1 MATLGELAVGDIVKL
16 KINKTSTEFIVIQ
29 QGNPDSSVYDSS
41 CDGTWVITK
50 DTYGTSDYLL
60 TTNNGYAE
68 STVHAYLND
77 TFFNLLDSNLQ
88 TAIKQVKIPYTDGN
102 GQTGVLK
109 TGADGL
115 STKVFLLSRA
125 EVNGSETYW
134 SKTEG
139 VALQYFDV
147 ENSAEI
153 RIAYGYNTSNKYSAL
168 DWTLRTPFYATAWNS
183 VDDEGSV
190 YTGGDAT
197 SGIHGRMRPAFILPS
212 TFEDFELGGGSAIKG
227 SANIGGTYKELSNG
241 YVNVGGVWKELCG
254 SYVNVNGVWKETFQ

>member
-1 MATLGELAVGDIVKL
+1 MAKIPIGQKAVGDLIKL
-16 KINKTSTEFIVIQ
+16 NVNGNLKKFIVIN
-29 QGNPDSSVYDSS
+29 QGNPDASVYDSS

-68 STVHAYLND
+68 STVHTYLND
-77 TFFNLLDSNLQ
+77 TFFNLLDSSLK

-102 GQTGVLK
+102 GETGVLK
-109 TGADGL
+109 TGTDGL
-115 STKVFLLSRA
+115 LTKVFLLSRA

-147 ENSAEI
+147 ENPAEI
-153 RIAYGYNTSNKYSAL
+153 RIAYGYDYLNRYSTQ
-168 DWTLRTPFYATAWNS
+168 DWTLRTPDWSTSWNIVDEDGS
-183 VDDEGSV
+183 VDSS
-190 YTGGDAT
+190 GDPT

-212 TFEDFELGGGSAIKG
+212 DFEVSDAISING
-227 SANIGGTYKELSNG
+227 YSNIGGTNKELTGEG
-241 YVNVGGVWKELCG
+241 YVNIGGTLKPIAE
-254 SYVNVNGVWKETFQ
+254 SYINIGGTLKSLS